1 MAVHMQELISPQAA
15 MRLDA
20 VRRVTLHQK
29 KALVE
34 RLLPFNFNAW
44 RERKMSCDAVI
55 TAHNPVLAII
65 LLKQALGM
73 GLRCV
78 LTSDASDDDW
88 PYDLAGHPNTM
99 TVIAAAVGVPADRY
113 GAKER
118 FLAGLAEEF
127 VSPSAGLV
135 TRIPAN
141 LGLMPHSRQHEGEI
155 TLTTVPASR
164 ASARDPDCEAAW
176 GVLAASLASSQVAVP
191 SKSGRLT
198 VFASRAVLTGFA
210 EGFVPK
216 WIDARAIS
224 YDNRHL
230 HALGTAGRVAVTNV
244 DKAKMMVD
252 DIVRSARF
260 EF

>member
-1 MAVHMQELISPQAA
+1 MQELIEPQARL
-15 MRLDA
+15 RLDTA
-20 VRRVTLHQK
+20 RRVTLHQK

-34 RLLPFNFNAW
+34 RLLPFNYNAW

-78 LTSDASDDDW
+78 LSSDASPDDW

-99 TVIAAAVGVPADRY
+99 TVIAAAVGVPVDRY

-127 VSPSAGLV
+127 IASSAGLV
-135 TRIPAN
+135 TRIPPN
-141 LGLMPHSRQHEGEI
+141 LVLMPHSRQHEGEV
-155 TLTTVPASR
+155 TLTTVPANLPC
-164 ASARDPDCEAAW
+164 ARDPDCEAAW
-176 GVLAASLASSQVAVP
+176 GVLAAALAESQVAVP
-191 SKSGRLT
+191 SKSGRLV
-198 VFASRAVLTGFA
+198 VFTNRAVLTGFA
-210 EGFVPK
+210 DGFAPT
-216 WIDARAIS
+216 WIDARAFS

-230 HALGTAGRVAVTNV
+230 HAVGTAARVAVSNV
-244 DKAKMMVD
+244 EKAKMMVD
-252 DIVRSARF
+252 DIVRCARF

>member
-1 MAVHMQELISPQAA
+1 MQGLSAPQAGL
-15 MRLDA
+15 RLDA
-20 VRRVTLHQK
+20 ARRVTLHQK

-44 RERKMSCDAVI
+44 RERKISCDAVI

-73 GLRCV
+73 GLQCV
-78 LTSDASDDDW
+78 LSSDASGDDW

-127 VSPSAGLV
+127 IAPSAGLV
-135 TRIPAN
+135 TRIPTN
-141 LGLMPHSRQHEGEI
+141 LALTPHPRQHEGEI

-164 ASARDPDCEAAW
+164 PSVRDPDCETAW
-176 GVLAASLASSQVAVP
+176 GVLAAALVTSEVAAP
-191 SKSGRLT
+191 SKSGRLA
-198 VFASRAVLTGFA
+198 VFTNRAVLTGLEDWFA
-210 EGFVPK
+210 PT
-216 WIDARAIS
+216 WIEARAIS

-230 HALGTAGRVAVTNV
+230 HAVGTAARVAVSNV
-244 DKAKMMVD
+244 EKARMMVD
-252 DIVRSARF
+252 DIVRCARF

>member
-1 MAVHMQELISPQAA
+1 MAVHMQGLSAPQVGL
-15 MRLDA
+15 RLDA
-20 VRRVTLHQK
+20 ARQVTLHQK

-44 RERKMSCDAVI
+44 RERKISCDAVI

-73 GLRCV
+73 ELRCV
-78 LTSDASDDDW
+78 LSADTCSDDW
-88 PYDLAGHPNTM
+88 PYDLACHPNTT
-99 TVIAAAVGVPADRY
+99 TVIAAAVGVPLNRY

-127 VSPSAGLV
+127 VAPSAGLV
-135 TRIPAN
+135 TRIPSN
-141 LGLMPHSRQHEGEI
+141 LALMPHSRQHDGEI
-155 TLTTVPASR
+155 TLTTMPADR
-164 ASARDPDCEAAW
+164 TPARDPDCEAAR
-176 GVLAASLASSQVAVP
+176 GVLAAALAASKIAVP

-198 VFASRAVLTGFA
+198 VFANRAVLTGLA
-210 EGFVPK
+210 PGFVPT

-224 YDNRHL
+224 YDNRHV
-230 HALGTAGRVAVTNV
+230 HALGTAARVAITNV

-252 DIVRSARF
+252 DIVRCARF

>member
-1 MAVHMQELISPQAA
+1 MQELSAPQAG
-15 MRLDA
+15 MRFDA
-20 VRRVTLHQK
+20 ARRVTLHQK

-44 RERKMSCDAVI
+44 RERKMSCDAVF

-78 LTSDASDDDW
+78 LSSDASADDW

-99 TVIAAAVGVPADRY
+99 AVIAAAVGVPVDRY

-127 VSPSAGLV
+127 VAPSAGLV
-135 TRIPAN
+135 TRIPPH
-141 LGLMPHSRQHEGEI
+141 LTLKPHSRQHEGEI
-155 TLTTVPASR
+155 TLTTVPANRTST
-164 ASARDPDCEAAW
+164 RDRDCEAAW
-176 GVLAASLASSQVAVP
+176 GVLAAALASSPLAAP

-198 VFASRAVLTGFA
+198 VFTNRTVLTGLA
-210 EGFVPK
+210 DGFVPT
-216 WIDARAIS
+216 WMDAGAIS
-224 YDNRHL
+224 YDNRHI
-230 HALGTAGRVAVTNV
+230 HAVGTAARVAVSNV
-244 DKAKMMVD
+244 EKARMMVD